1 MGAVV
6 NLVAPH
12 TVHRLPVVTVA
23 AEADPGEHGWH
34 VRARRNRRLVYYRH
48 AFGLLSTATD
58 NAADLAAARRWWVD
72 L

>member
-12 TVHRLPVVTVA
+12 TVHRLPVITVA

-34 VRARRNRRLVYYRH
+34 VRTRRNGHLVHYRA
-48 AFGLLSTATD
+48 AFALLSTATAD
-58 NAADLAAARRWWVD
+58 AAQLATSRRWWAD